1 MANTKGAA
9 NYGSAAAPAGAP
21 VAATVGT
28 PVTNPVGGNFRFTN
42 DIQGTGAH
50 RNWSIFCRHHYRCDK
65 SVYVGRC
72 LKWFWMQEE
81 DIDTDADPNTSEG
94 IFVLCGSKCPG
105 GLTIGDL
112 YTSQASF
119 SL

>member
-1 MANTKGAA
+1 MFDLQMIYKVLEHTVTGPYFVDTTAVVTSLFT
-9 NYGSAAAPAGAP
+9 SADVLNG
-21 VAATVGT
+21 
-28 PVTNPVGGNFRFTN
+28 
-42 DIQGTGAH
+42 
-50 RNWSIFCRHHYRCDK
+50 
-65 SVYVGRC
+65 
-72 LKWFWMQEE
+72 FWMQEE

-94 IFVLCGSKCPG
+94 IFALCGSKCPG

>member
-1 MANTKGAA
+1 MFDLQMIYKVLAHTVTGPYFVDTTAVVTSLFT
-9 NYGSAAAPAGAP
+9 SADVLNG
-21 VAATVGT
+21 
-28 PVTNPVGGNFRFTN
+28 
-42 DIQGTGAH
+42 
-50 RNWSIFCRHHYRCDK
+50 
-65 SVYVGRC
+65 
-72 LKWFWMQEE
+72 FWMQEE

>member
-1 MANTKGAA
+1 MIYKVLAHTITAPYFVDTTA
-9 NYGSAAAPAGAP
+9 VVTSLFTSADVLNG
-21 VAATVGT
+21 
-28 PVTNPVGGNFRFTN
+28 
-42 DIQGTGAH
+42 
-50 RNWSIFCRHHYRCDK
+50 
-65 SVYVGRC
+65 
-72 LKWFWMQEE
+72 FWMQEE

-119 SL
+119 CFAVLDNSVDSLFIDTSNRPVLIQTFQQISTGE